1 MAAKDRQPKGL
12 DIRRYTSIPSVIDT
26 LRRRQLS
33 LLDPQ
38 YWDDK
43 NDSYFMRLYKEYRGV
58 KGLYAMC
65 AAMCPE
71 TYHHWRI
78 FTGTGNGG
86 ACIVLRRN
94 LVEAYLRDVKMP
106 TGEKVR
112 FDEVEYLKLPEA
124 KKLGPKDVK
133 RLPFLKRV
141 GFVDEDEYRIVIE
154 SSKDQRGAYQVD
166 CPLEWIERVYLN
178 PWLPESVADS
188 VINTLLELP
197 GCADLDIKHSRL
209 IDSTTWK
216 KAGDRVAGKKTGQQ
230 LKLSAQPRK
239 RATGGRSKAR

>member
-1 MAAKDRQPKGL
+1 MTRKHRKQEEL
-12 DIRRYTSIPSVIDT
+12 FIRRYTSISSMIDT

-43 NDSYFMRLYKEYRGV
+43 NDSYFMQLYKDHRNV
-58 KGLYAMC
+58 KGLYAIC
-65 AAMCPE
+65 AATCPE
-71 TYHHWRI
+71 TYHHWRV

-94 LVEAYLRDVKMP
+94 LVEAYLTNVKMP
-106 TGEKVR
+106 TGEKVEFR
-112 FDEVEYLKLPEA
+112 EVEYLNLAEA
-124 KKLGPKDVK
+124 KSIENNDIE

-141 GFVDEDEYRIVIE
+141 GFSDEAEYRIIIE
-154 SSKDQRGAYQVD
+154 SSKDQRGSYQVD
-166 CPLEWIERVYLN
+166 CPLEWIERVDLN
-178 PWLPESVADS
+178 PWLPVSVADS
-188 VINTLLELP
+188 VIDTLRELP
-197 GCADLDIKHSRL
+197 GCKDLDIRHSRL
-209 IDSTTWK
+209 IDSSTWK

-239 RATGGRSKAR
+239 IGTGAR

>member
-1 MAAKDRQPKGL
+1 MDTKHWKPKEKV
-12 DIRRYTSIPSVIDT
+12 IRRYTSIPGVIDT
-26 LRRRQLS
+26 LRRRQIS

-43 NDSYFMRLYKEYRGV
+43 NDSYFMRLYQEYRGA

-71 TYHHWRI
+71 TYHHWRV

-94 LVEAYLRDVKMP
+94 LIEAYLGDIRMP
-106 TGEKVR
+106 TGEQVR
-112 FDEVEYLKLPEA
+112 FGEVEYLKLPEA
-124 KKLGPKDVK
+124 KQLGTKDIE

-141 GFVDEDEYRIVIE
+141 GYLDEDEYRIVIE
-154 SSKDQRGAYQVD
+154 SSKDQRGSYQID

-178 PWLPESVADS
+178 PWLPVPVADS
-188 VINTLLELP
+188 VIDTLLALP
-197 GCADLDIKHSRL
+197 GCTNLDVRHSRL

-216 KAGDRVAGKKTGQQ
+216 KAGDRVAGKKTERR
-230 LKLSAQPRK
+230 LKLSPQPRK
-239 RATGGRSKAR
+239 KRT